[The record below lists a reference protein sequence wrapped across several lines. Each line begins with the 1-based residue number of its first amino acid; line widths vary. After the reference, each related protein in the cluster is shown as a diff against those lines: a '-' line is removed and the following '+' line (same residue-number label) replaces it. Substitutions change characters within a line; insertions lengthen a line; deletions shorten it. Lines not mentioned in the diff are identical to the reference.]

1 MNVMKITKIK
11 ILVVLISFLGISSC
25 QNDPNDFPNFDY
37 TTTYFGWQY
46 PVRTLVLGTESYYD
60 NSNDIKHQFVIQASM
75 GGAYSNGN
83 DINVGFEIDPSLVD
97 SLSILSGT
105 DTVRLKM
112 LPSNYYEPITSS
124 NMVIPKGS
132 FNGGIT
138 IKLTDAF
145 FNDPLSYT
153 NKYVLPVRILNSQTD
168 SILKGKVR
176 SSAITSPIS
185 SIASKWK
192 IDPRIAAN
200 WDVKPMNFTIYAIK
214 YVNQYHGYYLK
225 RGAQKETTVG
235 VTGIDKSYGWEKQ
248 YIEYTT
254 YIPKLTT
261 LTLNKLLYSDKL
273 ALSSEKFIA
282 IVDVA
287 SDNSVTITK
296 DPKSTTNIS
305 GTGKYVTGVEE
316 WGGKKRGA
324 FYLNYTVSDPTT
336 SKSYSVKD
344 TLVIRDNAVAVETYI
359 PNILPKK

>member
-1 MNVMKITKIK
+1 MKVTKIK
-11 ILVVLISFLGISSC
+11 IFAVLISLLGISSC
-25 QNDPNDFPNFDY
+25 QNDPNVFPNFDY
-37 TTTYFGWQY
+37 TTTYFAWQY

-75 GGAYSNGN
+75 GGVYSNMK
-83 DINVGFEIDPSLVD
+83 DINVGFELDPSLVD
-97 SLSILSGT
+97 SLSILSGA

-153 NKYVLPVRILNSQTD
+153 NKYVLPLRMLSSQTD
-168 SILKGKVR
+168 SILKGKVK
-176 SSAITSPIS
+176 SSASTSLIT
-185 SIASKWK
+185 SIASKWN
-192 IDPRIAAN
+192 IDPRVAAN

-225 RGAQKETTVG
+225 RGVQKETTVG
-235 VTGIDKSYGWEKQ
+235 VTGTDKSYGWEKQ

-282 IVDVA
+282 VVDVA

-336 SKSYSVKD
+336 NKSYSVKD
-344 TLVIRDNAVAVETYI
+344 TLVIRDNAVAVETFI
-359 PNILPKK
+359 PTILPKK

>member
-1 MNVMKITKIK
+1 MKVTKIK
-11 ILVVLISFLGISSC
+11 TLVVLISLLGMYSC

-37 TTTYFGWQY
+37 TTTYFAWQY

-75 GGAYSNGN
+75 GGVYTNTK
-83 DINVGFEIDPSLVD
+83 DINVGFEIDHSLVD

-105 DTVRLKM
+105 DTNRLKI
-112 LPSNYYEPITSS
+112 LPTNYYEPITSS
-124 NMVIPKGS
+124 NMIIPNGS

-145 FNDPLSYT
+145 FNDPMSYT
-153 NKYVLPVRILNSQTD
+153 NKYVLPVRLLSSETD
-168 SILKGKVR
+168 SILKGKVK
-176 SSAITSPIS
+176 STATTSLIS
-185 SIASKWK
+185 SIATKWK

-200 WDVKPMNFTIYAIK
+200 WDVKPMNFTVYAIK

-225 RGAQKETTVG
+225 RGVQKETTVG
-235 VTGIDKSYGWEKQ
+235 VTGTEKSYGWEKK

-261 LTLNKLLYSDKL
+261 LSLTKLTYSDKL
-273 ALSSEKFIA
+273 ALSTEKFIA
-282 IVDVA
+282 VVEVN
-287 SDNSVTITK
+287 SDNNVTITK

-305 GTGKYVTGVEE
+305 GTGKYVTDIEE

-324 FYLNYTVSDPTT
+324 FYLNYTVSDPNTN
-336 SKSYSVKD
+336 KSYSVKD

-359 PNILPKK
+359 PTILPKK